1 MSYAPFNYKST
12 SSTRSHTHPGS
23 ASGVDTECPKGREGL
38 EVPIPRRETRRFRV
52 LD

>member
-23 ASGVDTECPKGREGL
+23 ASGVDTECPKGRE
-38 EVPIPRRETRRFRV
+38 RV
-52 LD
+52 LKCRYRDGKQDGSGS